1 MDSDSIAHPPKA
13 PSSPESMLSDAASIP
28 IASPSSTRQKRS
40 PSPTND
46 EPSKRAK
53 TDEDSAESSDENQ
66 QLYNENEE
74 PGADI
79 ANEAPEVSEVIESSD
94 SGTENV
100 PAIQLPY
107 GFPPISPGTMQE
119 LKEWLASH
127 ANVKPDNHVATGV
140 HTQLLK
146 PMEPEQQDME
156 EICGMMGVETDGIN
170 WSEGIHIPGVMDHGL
185 KARPHQLAGA
195 NWISSALESPL
206 RAALLADE
214 CGTGKT
220 VQIGLALAIHYHR
233 IKAEVEAGTFRPR
246 DENRRFKPSIILCPA
261 DLAYQTFREWS
272 RWFPNFFKIRICH
285 RTRFLT
291 RDYFTRIHI
300 MPHKN
305 GLQDWVHE
313 NAASHE
319 DIETLRSI
327 AIVPYYTAMRRMIL
341 RRRQDDDNA
350 GDGETNEEDREA
362 DGDDSSVETGGQ
374 AQVGPGRKG
383 RKTTAKEKIEFQVT
397 GQSYNWIICD
407 DVYPIRG
414 PRPLTHKLIHQLEHE
429 ATLWPF
435 VFADTEGGIDAE
447 VYFDKDAWPT
457 IRDGGEFG
465 GLTIDHIV
473 QPDHELDPPSARN
486 ELIRDEY
493 VRYIREKTGPLFL
506 MNPDLFQ
513 KFREFKFERPELARE
528 AIRPLL
534 EIFCLRRGML
544 TPAIMPDG
552 TSVVPGEG
560 IPQMRIRRVVVQS
573 YNDHDQQDLYQI
585 AKHHYPDLVAASNED
600 DEHIGHGTIDKA
612 KLTWVNPAVLRTL
625 ALSNTNLEFWPLT
638 QKRGE
643 DGKTTFL
650 NSKPIQNLLNRP
662 PHFERL
668 QSFSLPGAAAPTAAP
683 TAAADSENVEEVL
696 WRDGVGGLKWY
707 FGQLQLAYGDDIDF
721 PLVREDIPKTFCS
734 RSPKLCW
741 TINRVLEL
749 KAQGKRV
756 LIFVNHPLTSTI
768 LTALLTSLCVET
780 LNIRSSHT
788 VDKRAQM
795 VREFTNSQNRAEALV
810 MSFQLGGFGL
820 NLHGACH
827 HGIIVEYPENLPTML
842 HAFGRLWRMGQ
853 EHEVHWD
860 VLYLEN
866 SFDGWADSRMASK
879 YADILAAEGD
889 IPDLIVGEYRIICGF
904 ELIKR
909 YLGQDSNRYPRT
921 RVTWSEQDHPL
932 VTREGHF
939 YSAVAQ
945 YLMQQPQ
952 HITKFQGRHLYEIA
966 SRWTP
971 EHGDLTLDMIEGR
984 SPVLVNGVIL
994 DSRNP
999 LTPGYVAVAET
1010 GDHYHDLVQRD
1021 EIQSNLAVDRKRL
1034 ERERGRRVGSL
1045 GYMDEGQKESG
1056 RKWTKVP
1063 QKISFTTPRGIDG
1076 KVPEEA
1082 DTRPET
1088 NESATQPIS
1097 DGMMEISID
1106 DPIQSQ
1112 PEVGALEQ
1120 VFSYWESPSN
1130 LITDSPIDQNMTP
1143 AYQADHPES
1152 SSLPRASIPF
1162 IIDPER
1168 FSPHGTAPDVTGQGH
1183 SPDPFE
1189 LTEREAFLFMTYIHK
1204 LAPLSDA
1211 CDDARHF
1218 ALEVPRL
1225 ALHKP
1230 MIMNGLLALA
1240 SRYDSRCTN
1249 TSNEIESTFYHNKC
1263 IKLLIEAFAQPP
1275 ETWDSTLLTAVVIAR
1290 LYEENDNETDSYY
1303 HHLSGTQNLLNH
1315 EVIARF
1321 VMQGGLAE
1329 AASWVHLRQAIYV
1342 YVVRREPL
1350 EICLENFE
1358 RSTVFRRSDDSAYA
1372 NRAVY
1377 NFAKL
1382 MRLFLPM
1389 ESPDGGLG
1397 KWEAV
1402 EREMQEWYNARPV
1415 SFKPIFHKVADISS
1429 DRPFPVICFAA
1440 SVPGELPFALTV
1452 VVC

>member
-1 MDSDSIAHPPKA
+1 MDSDSIAHQPGATP
-13 PSSPESMLSDAASIP
+13 SPEPMSLTATSIP
-28 IASPSSTRQKRS
+28 VASPSSTSQKRS

-46 EPSKRAK
+46 GHSKRAK
-53 TDEDSAESSDENQ
+53 TDGDSAESSDENQ
-66 QLYNENEE
+66 QLDNENEE
-74 PGADI
+74 PGSDVEDQA
-79 ANEAPEVSEVIESSD
+79 EEVPEVIESPDNS
-94 SGTENV
+94 TEDTPEV
-100 PAIQLPY
+100 VLPY

-127 ANVKPDNHVATGV
+127 SNVKPGNHSATGI

-156 EICGMMGVETDGIN
+156 EICGMIGVETNGIN

-220 VQIGLALAIHYHR
+220 VQIGLALALHYYR
-233 IKAEVEAGTFRPR
+233 VKAEVEAGTFRPR

-285 RTRFLT
+285 RTKFLT
-291 RDYFTRIHI
+291 RDHFTRMHI

-305 GLQDWVHE
+305 GLQDWVNE

-327 AIVPYYTAMRRMIL
+327 AIVPYYTAMRRMIW
-341 RRRQDDDNA
+341 RRRHDDGNAEDGEANGEDDD
-350 GDGETNEEDREA
+350 TNGEDR
-362 DGDDSSVETGGQ
+362 DDGGDDSSDETGTP
-374 AQVGPGRKG
+374 AQVGPRGKK
-383 RKTTAKEKIEFQVT
+383 RKTNAKEKIEFRVT
-397 GQSYNWIICD
+397 GQSYNWVICD

-429 ATLWPF
+429 ATLGYVTLLWKRQWPF
-435 VFADTEGGIDAE
+435 VFADTEGGINAE
-447 VYFDKDAWPT
+447 VYFDKDAWPA

-473 QPDHELDPPSARN
+473 QPDHEVDPPSARN

-493 VRYIREKTGPLFL
+493 IRYIREKTGPLFL

-513 KFREFKFERPELARE
+513 KFREIKFERPEMARE

-534 EIFCLRRGML
+534 EMFCLRRGML

-552 TSVVPGEG
+552 TSVVPGQG
-560 IPQMRIRRVVVQS
+560 IPQMRIRTVTLRS
-573 YNDHDQQDLYQI
+573 YNEHDQQDLYQI
-585 AKHHYPDLVAASNED
+585 AKHHYPDLTSASNED
-600 DEHIGHGTIDKA
+600 DEYIGHGTIDKA

-625 ALSNTNLEFWPLT
+625 ALSTTNVEFWPLT

-650 NSKPIQNLLNRP
+650 NSKPIQKLLNKPLRL
-662 PHFERL
+662 ERL
-668 QSFSLPGAAAPTAAP
+668 QSFSLHGAAAPRAAP
-683 TAAADSENVEEVL
+683 TAAADSENIEVAL
-696 WRDGVGGLKWY
+696 WKDGVGGLLWY
-707 FGQLQLAYGDDIDF
+707 FGQLKLAYGDDIEF

-788 VDKRAQM
+788 VDQRAKM
-795 VREFTNSQNRAEALV
+795 VREFTNPQNRAEALV

-827 HGIIVEYPENLPTML
+827 HGIIVEYPDNLPTML

-866 SFDGWADSRMASK
+866 SFDGWTESRMASK

-932 VTREGHF
+932 VAREGHF

-945 YLMQQPQ
+945 YLMQNPQ
-952 HITKFQGRHLYEIA
+952 HITKFQGRHLCTMA
-966 SRWTP
+966 RRWTP
-971 EHGDLTLDMIEGR
+971 EQGDLILDMIEGR
-984 SPVLVNGVIL
+984 SPVLVNGVVL

-999 LTPGYVAVAET
+999 LTPGYVAVVET
-1010 GDHYHDLVQRD
+1010 GNLYRDLIQRD
-1021 EIQSNLAVDRKRL
+1021 EVQSNLAVDRNRL
-1034 ERERGRRVGSL
+1034 EMERKRRVGSL
-1045 GYMDEGQKESG
+1045 GYM
-1056 RKWTKVP
+1056 
-1063 QKISFTTPRGIDG
+1063 
-1076 KVPEEA
+1076 
-1082 DTRPET
+1082 
-1088 NESATQPIS
+1088 
-1097 DGMMEISID
+1097 
-1106 DPIQSQ
+1106 
-1112 PEVGALEQ
+1112 
-1120 VFSYWESPSN
+1120 
-1130 LITDSPIDQNMTP
+1130 
-1143 AYQADHPES
+1143 
-1152 SSLPRASIPF
+1152 
-1162 IIDPER
+1162 
-1168 FSPHGTAPDVTGQGH
+1168 
-1183 SPDPFE
+1183 
-1189 LTEREAFLFMTYIHK
+1189 
-1204 LAPLSDA
+1204 
-1211 CDDARHF
+1211 
-1218 ALEVPRL
+1218 
-1225 ALHKP
+1225 
-1230 MIMNGLLALA
+1230 NG
-1240 SRYDSRCTN
+1240 
-1249 TSNEIESTFYHNKC
+1249 
-1263 IKLLIEAFAQPP
+1263 
-1275 ETWDSTLLTAVVIAR
+1275 
-1290 LYEENDNETDSYY
+1290 
-1303 HHLSGTQNLLNH
+1303 
-1315 EVIARF
+1315 
-1321 VMQGGLAE
+1321 
-1329 AASWVHLRQAIYV
+1329 
-1342 YVVRREPL
+1342 
-1350 EICLENFE
+1350 
-1358 RSTVFRRSDDSAYA
+1358 
-1372 NRAVY
+1372 
-1377 NFAKL
+1377 
-1382 MRLFLPM
+1382 
-1389 ESPDGGLG
+1389 
-1397 KWEAV
+1397 
-1402 EREMQEWYNARPV
+1402 
-1415 SFKPIFHKVADISS
+1415 
-1429 DRPFPVICFAA
+1429 
-1440 SVPGELPFALTV
+1440 
-1452 VVC
+1452 

>member
-1 MDSDSIAHPPKA
+1 MDTDTGAHQLEASSDT
-13 PSSPESMLSDAASIP
+13 ESMSVDGASTP
-28 IASPSSTRQKRS
+28 GSSTSSTGEKRS
-40 PSPTND
+40 ASPTND
-46 EPSKRAK
+46 DPSKRPRTESDSPRSSPEAEPQ
-53 TDEDSAESSDENQ
+53 DNGNDSPGLDIEDQAPAQAQDV
-66 QLYNENEE
+66 
-74 PGADI
+74 
-79 ANEAPEVSEVIESSD
+79 PEVDESSD
-94 SGTENV
+94 SDTEDA
-100 PAIQLPY
+100 PTIHLPY
-107 GFPPISPGTMQE
+107 GFPPISPRTMQE

-127 ANVKPDNHVATGV
+127 ANVKPGNHVATGV

-146 PMEPEQQDME
+146 PMEPEQQDLE
-156 EICGMMGVETDGIN
+156 EICGMMGVEVNGID
-170 WSEGIHIPGVMDHGL
+170 WSEGINIPGVMDHGL

-261 DLAYQTFREWS
+261 DLAYQTFKEWS

-285 RTRFLT
+285 RTKFLT
-291 RDYFTRIHI
+291 RDYFTRMHI

-305 GLQDWVHE
+305 GLQDWVNE

-327 AIVPYYTAMRRMIL
+327 AIVPYYTAMRRML
-341 RRRQDDDNA
+341 WRRR
-350 GDGETNEEDREA
+350 R
-362 DGDDSSVETGGQ
+362 DGDRNAENGEANSDDSDDETDNQ
-374 AQVGPGRKG
+374 AQVGPRKKG
-383 RKTTAKEKIEFQVT
+383 RKTTAKEKINFKIT
-397 GQSYNWIICD
+397 RQSYNWVICD

-414 PRPLTHKLIHQLEHE
+414 PRPLTHKLIHELEHE
-429 ATLWPF
+429 ATLGYVTLLWKRQWPF
-435 VFADTEGGIDAE
+435 VFADTEGGINAE

-465 GLTIDHIV
+465 DLTIDHIIR
-473 QPDHELDPPSARN
+473 PDHEVDPPTARN

-493 VRYIREKTGPLFL
+493 IRYIREKTGPLFL

-534 EIFCLRRGML
+534 EMFCLRRGML
-544 TPAIMPDG
+544 TPAIMPNG

-560 IPQMRIRRVVVQS
+560 IPQMRIRTVILRS

-585 AKHHYPDLVAASNED
+585 AKHHYPDLTSASNED

-625 ALSNTNLEFWPLT
+625 ALSTTNVEFWPLT
-638 QKRGE
+638 QKRGS

-650 NSKPIQNLLNRP
+650 NSKPIQKLLNKP
-662 PHFERL
+662 PHFDRL
-668 QSFSLPGAAAPTAAP
+668 QSFSLPGAAAP

-707 FGQLQLAYGDDIDF
+707 FGQLQLAYGDEIEF
-721 PLVREDIPKTFCS
+721 PLVREDIPRTFCS

-749 KAQGKRV
+749 KAQRQRV
-756 LIFVNHPLTSTI
+756 LIFVNHPLTSMI

-788 VDKRAQM
+788 VDQRAKM
-795 VREFTNSQNRAEALV
+795 VREFNNPQNRAEALV
-810 MSFQLGGFGL
+810 LSFQLGGFGL

-827 HGIIVEYPENLPTML
+827 HGIIVEYPDNLPTML
-842 HAFGRLWRMGQ
+842 HGFGRLWRMGQ
-853 EHEVHWD
+853 EHEVRWD
-860 VLYLEN
+860 VLYLEK

-932 VTREGHF
+932 VAREGHF
-939 YSAVAQ
+939 YSTVAQ
-945 YLMQQPQ
+945 YLMQHPE

-966 SRWTP
+966 CRWTP

-984 SPVLVNGVIL
+984 SPVLVDGVIL

-999 LTPGYVAVAET
+999 LTPGYVAVEET
-1010 GDHYHDLVQRD
+1010 GDRYRDVLQLD
-1021 EIQSNLAVDRKRL
+1021 EIQSNLATDQNRL
-1034 ERERGRRVGSL
+1034 ERERRRRVGSL
-1045 GYMDEGQKESG
+1045 GYMN
-1056 RKWTKVP
+1056 V
-1063 QKISFTTPRGIDG
+1063 SFTAPRGIDG
-1076 KVPEEA
+1076 KVSEEA

-1106 DPIQSQ
+1106 DPMQSQ
-1112 PEVGALEQ
+1112 TEAGPLEQ

-1143 AYQADHPES
+1143 AYQADHAET

-1162 IIDPER
+1162 ILDPQMS
-1168 FSPHGTAPDVTGQGH
+1168 SPHAVAQVTDQDH
-1183 SPDPFE
+1183 SQDPFE

-1225 ALHKP
+1225 ALHQP

-1249 TSNEIESTFYHNKC
+1249 SSDDIESTFYHNKC

-1389 ESPDGGLG
+1389 ESPVGDFGEWG
-1397 KWEAV
+1397 AA
-1402 EREMQEWYNARPV
+1402 EREIEEWYDARPV
-1415 SFKPIFHKVADISS
+1415 SFKPIFHKMADISS

-1440 SVPGELPFALTV
+1440 SVPGEYPNTFAFI
-1452 VVC
+1452 VC

>member
-1 MDSDSIAHPPKA
+1 MDSDSIAHQSEA
-13 PSSPESMLSDAASIP
+13 PLSLESVLSDATPIP
-28 IASPSSTRQKRS
+28 IASPSSAGQKRS

-53 TDEDSAESSDENQ
+53 TDEDSVESSDEGQ
-66 QLYNENEE
+66 QLDDENEE

-79 ANEAPEVSEVIESSD
+79 AGEAEEVPEVIEAPD
-94 SGTENV
+94 NNTEDA
-100 PAIQLPY
+100 PAIRLPY
-107 GFPPISPGTMQE
+107 GFPPISPSKTQE
-119 LKEWLASH
+119 LKEWLARH
-127 ANVKPDNHVATGV
+127 ANVKPDNQVVVGV

-146 PMEPEQQDME
+146 PMEPEQQDMDE
-156 EICGMMGVETDGIN
+156 TFDLMGIDTDGIN
-170 WSEGIHIPGVMDHGL
+170 WSEGIHIPGVMDYGL

-220 VQIGLALAIHYHR
+220 VQIGLALALHYYR
-233 IKAEVEAGTFRPR
+233 VKAEVQGGTFTPR

-272 RWFPNFFKIRICH
+272 RWIPNFFKIRICH
-285 RTRFLT
+285 RTKFLT
-291 RDYFTRIHI
+291 RDHFTRMHI

-305 GLQDWVHE
+305 GLQDWVNE
-313 NAASHE
+313 NTASHE

-341 RRRQDDDNA
+341 RRRKDDDNA
-350 GDGETNEEDREA
+350 EDGEDDDNNGDDREEN
-362 DGDDSSVETGGQ
+362 DDDSGDETGTP
-374 AQVGPGRKG
+374 AQTGRAGKK
-383 RKTTAKEKIEFQVT
+383 RKTNAKEKIEFQVT
-397 GQSYNWIICD
+397 GQSYNWVICD

-473 QPDHELDPPSARN
+473 QPDHVVDPPTARN

-493 VRYIREKTGPLFL
+493 IRYIREKIGPLFL

-513 KFREFKFERPELARE
+513 KFREIKFERPEMARE

-534 EIFCLRRGML
+534 EMFCLRRGML

-560 IPQMRIRRVVVQS
+560 IPEMRIRTVILQS

-585 AKHHYPDLVAASNED
+585 AKHHYPDLTSASNED

-625 ALSNTNLEFWPLT
+625 ALSTTNVEFWPLT
-638 QKRGE
+638 QKRGK

-668 QSFSLPGAAAPTAAP
+668 QSFGLSGAAPPNAAP
-683 TAAADSENVEEVL
+683 TAAADSENIEVAL
-696 WRDGVGGLKWY
+696 WKDGVGGLLWY
-707 FGQLQLAYGDDIDF
+707 FGQLQLAYGDDIEF

-741 TINRVLEL
+741 AINRVLEL
-749 KAQGKRV
+749 KALGKRV

-788 VDKRAQM
+788 VDQRAKM
-795 VREFTNSQNRAEALV
+795 VREFTNTQNRAEALV
-810 MSFQLGGFGL
+810 MSYQLGGFGL

-827 HGIIVEYPENLPTML
+827 HGIIVEYPDNLPTML

-853 EHEVHWD
+853 EHGVHWD
-860 VLYLEN
+860 VLYLEE
-866 SFDGWADSRMASK
+866 SFDGWAESRMASK

-932 VTREGHF
+932 VAREGHF
-939 YSAVAQ
+939 YSAVAR
-945 YLMQQPQ
+945 YLMQNPH
-952 HITKFQGRHLYEIA
+952 HITKFQGRHLHLIA
-966 SRWTP
+966 RRWTP
-971 EHGDLTLDMIEGR
+971 EHGDLTLNMIEGR
-984 SPVLVNGVIL
+984 SPILVNGVIL

-999 LTPGYVAVAET
+999 LTPGYLAVEQT
-1010 GDHYHDLVQRD
+1010 GNLHRDLLQRD
-1021 EIQSNLAVDRKRL
+1021 EIESNLEVDRNRL
-1034 ERERGRRVGSL
+1034 EMERKRRVGSL
-1045 GYMDEGQKESG
+1045 GYMN
-1056 RKWTKVP
+1056 V
-1063 QKISFTTPRGIDG
+1063 SFTTPRGIDG

-1082 DTRPET
+1082 DARPEA

-1097 DGMMEISID
+1097 DGMMEISIGD
-1106 DPIQSQ
+1106 TIEPQ
-1112 PEVGALEQ
+1112 PESGTLEQ
-1120 VFSYWESPSN
+1120 VLSYWESPSN
-1130 LITDSPIDQNMTP
+1130 LITNSSIAQNMTP

-1152 SSLPRASIPF
+1152 SPLPRASIPF
-1162 IIDPER
+1162 ILDPDIPT
-1168 FSPHGTAPDVTGQGH
+1168 PHTTGQDLTIQGR
-1183 SPDPFE
+1183 SQDPFE

-1225 ALHKP
+1225 ALHQP

-1249 TSNEIESTFYHNKC
+1249 TPSDIESTFYHNKC

-1350 EICLENFE
+1350 EICLESFE

-1389 ESPDGGLG
+1389 ESPDGDLG

-1402 EREMQEWYNARPV
+1402 QREMQEWYDARPV
-1415 SFKPIFHKVADISS
+1415 SFKPIFHRAVDISS

-1440 SVPGELPFALTV
+1440 SVPGESQFP
-1452 VVC
+1452 

>member
-1 MDSDSIAHPPKA
+1 MDSNFIAHQPEA
-13 PSSPESMLSDAASIP
+13 PLSPESMLSDATSIT
-28 IASPSSTRQKRS
+28 IATPSSTGQKRS
-40 PSPTND
+40 TSPTND

-53 TDEDSAESSDENQ
+53 TDGDSAESSDEDQ
-66 QLYNENEE
+66 QLDNENEE

-79 ANEAPEVSEVIESSD
+79 ADEPEEVQEVIDPPENN
-94 SGTENV
+94 TEDAL
-100 PAIQLPY
+100 AIRLPY
-107 GFPPISPGTMQE
+107 GFPPISPGTMQD

-127 ANVKPDNHVATGV
+127 ANVKPGNHVATGV

-146 PMEPEQQDME
+146 PMEPEQQGLE
-156 EICGMMGVETDGIN
+156 EICRMMGIDTNGINWRDGIN
-170 WSEGIHIPGVMDHGL
+170 VPGVMEDRL
-185 KARPHQLAGA
+185 KARPHQISGA
-195 NWISSALESPL
+195 NWISKTLESPL
-206 RAALLADE
+206 RAALFADE

-261 DLAYQTFREWS
+261 DLAYQTFKEWS

-291 RDYFTRIHI
+291 RDYFTRMHI

-305 GLQDWVHE
+305 GLQDWVNE

-319 DIETLRSI
+319 DIEGYVTL
-327 AIVPYYTAMRRMIL
+327 L
-341 RRRQDDDNA
+341 WKRQ
-350 GDGETNEEDREA
+350 
-362 DGDDSSVETGGQ
+362 
-374 AQVGPGRKG
+374 
-383 RKTTAKEKIEFQVT
+383 
-397 GQSYNWIICD
+397 
-407 DVYPIRG
+407 
-414 PRPLTHKLIHQLEHE
+414 
-429 ATLWPF
+429 WPF
-435 VFADTEGGIDAE
+435 VFADTEGGINAE
-447 VYFDKDAWPT
+447 VYFHKDAWPT

-473 QPDHELDPPSARN
+473 QPDHKLDPPSTHN

-493 VRYIREKTGPLFL
+493 IRYIREKTGPLFL

-513 KFREFKFERPELARE
+513 KFREIKFERPELARE

-534 EIFCLRRGML
+534 EMFCLRRGML

-560 IPQMRIRRVVVQS
+560 IPEMRIRTVILQS

-585 AKHHYPDLVAASNED
+585 AKHHYPDLTSASNED
-600 DEHIGHGTIDKA
+600 DEHIGHGTIHKA

-625 ALSNTNLEFWPLT
+625 ALSTTNVEFWPLT
-638 QKRGE
+638 QKRGS

-650 NSKPIQNLLNRP
+650 NSKPIQKLLNKP
-662 PHFERL
+662 PHFDRL

-707 FGQLQLAYGDDIDF
+707 FGQLQLAYGDDTEF

-749 KAQGKRV
+749 KAQRKRV
-756 LIFVNHPLTSTI
+756 LIFVNHPLTSMI

-788 VDKRAQM
+788 VDQRAKM
-795 VREFTNSQNRAEALV
+795 VREFNNPQNRVEALV
-810 MSFQLGGFGL
+810 LSFQLGGFGL

-827 HGIIVEYPENLPTML
+827 HGIIVEYPDNLPTML
-842 HAFGRLWRMGQ
+842 HGFGRLWRMGQ

-860 VLYLEN
+860 VLYLEK

-932 VTREGHF
+932 VAREGHF

-945 YLMQQPQ
+945 YLMQHPE

-966 SRWTP
+966 CRWTP

-984 SPVLVNGVIL
+984 SPVLVDGVIL

-999 LTPGYVAVAET
+999 LTPGYVAVEET
-1010 GDHYHDLVQRD
+1010 GDRYRDVLQLD
-1021 EIQSNLAVDRKRL
+1021 EIQSTLATDQNRL
-1034 ERERGRRVGSL
+1034 ERERRRRVGSL
-1045 GYMDEGQKESG
+1045 GFMNESQKESE
-1056 RKWTKVP
+1056 RKWAKVP
-1063 QKISFTTPRGIDG
+1063 QKISFTAPRGIDG
-1076 KVPEEA
+1076 KVSEEA

-1106 DPIQSQ
+1106 DPMQSQ
-1112 PEVGALEQ
+1112 TEAGPLEQ

-1143 AYQADHPES
+1143 AYQADHAET

-1162 IIDPER
+1162 ILDPQMS
-1168 FSPHGTAPDVTGQGH
+1168 SPHAVAQVTDQDH
-1183 SPDPFE
+1183 SQDPFE

-1225 ALHKP
+1225 ALHQP

-1249 TSNEIESTFYHNKC
+1249 SSDDIESTFYHNKC

-1389 ESPDGGLG
+1389 ESPVGDFGEWG
-1397 KWEAV
+1397 AA
-1402 EREMQEWYNARPV
+1402 EREIEEWYDARPV
-1415 SFKPIFHKVADISS
+1415 SFKPIFHKTADISS

-1440 SVPGELPFALTV
+1440 SVPGEYPNTFAFI
-1452 VVC
+1452 VC